1 VEAAMKDRGILWVF
15 LAFVL
20 GFMLPVGSCVGA
32 GVVTMGALT
41 LLAQDGALP
50 AASLGDAVA
59 IIRLDG
65 VITSDTSESFTA
77 RTVTPEDVG
86 VLLGRA
92 ESDRDVKAVV
102 VYVSSP
108 GGSVVASDRIYHM
121 LLDFEKPVV
130 IWMGET
136 AASGGYYIACGGDYI
151 FAHPDTLTGSI
162 GVISQFI
169 NAEELLDK
177 IGVEAVVITSGAR
190 KDMGSLFRDMTE
202 QERELWGAIID
213 EIHDSFVG
221 IVAEARDLPLAEVRR
236 LADGRVYTG
245 RQALEEGL
253 VDETGVLAD
262 AIAKAAELGG
272 IEGEPAIIELAP
284 EPTLIELLYGFQVR
298 SAMPSLEEVLNWA
311 GMPSLQ
317 FRLVS
322 P

>member
-1 VEAAMKDRGILWVF
+1 MKDRSILWVF

-20 GFMLPVGSCVGA
+20 GFLLPVGSCVGA
-32 GVVTMGALT
+32 GVVTVGALT
-41 LLAQDGALP
+41 LLAQDATMP
-50 AASLGDAVA
+50 AASLGEAVA
-59 IIRLDG
+59 VIRLEG
-65 VITSDTSESFTA
+65 VISSNASESFTSQ
-77 RTVTPEDVG
+77 TITPEDVDQ
-86 VLLGRA
+86 LLARA
-92 ESDRDVKAVV
+92 AADRDVKAVV
-102 VYVSSP
+102 LYVSSP
-108 GGSVVASDRIYHM
+108 GGSVVASDRIYQA

-136 AASGGYYIACGGDYI
+136 AASGGYYIACGADYI

-169 NAEELLDK
+169 NAEELMDK
-177 IGVEAVVITSGAR
+177 IGVEAVVITSGSR

-202 QERELWGAIID
+202 EERALWGAIID
-213 EIHDSFVG
+213 EIHESFVG

-245 RQALEEGL
+245 RQALRAGL
-253 VDETGVLAD
+253 VDETGVLND

-272 IEGEPAIIELAP
+272 IEGEPAIIEMAP

-298 SAMPSLEEVLNWA
+298 SAMPTLEEVLNWA
-311 GMPSLQ
+311 GTPSLQ